1 MAYNFNDG
9 GEGVNYL
16 LPPSI
21 RDWVPENSLARFIH
35 DVVEKLDNEGKLE
48 RFYEKY
54 NPSGVGSPAHHPKL
68 MTRILLYGY
77 CLGVTSSRKLER
89 ELETDV
95 AFRFLSVN
103 LRPDFR
109 TIALFRRR
117 HLDALDALFVA
128 VLQLCAEAGL
138 VKMGKVALDGRKVP
152 ANASLA
158 ANRRLEHIK
167 AEVKSLLEKAER
179 EDEKEDA
186 LYGADKRG
194 DELPEGLREPG
205 ERMRRL
211 QEAGKRLEEE
221 AAKEREE
228 QERKIA
234 EREQRERDE
243 ARKLRGRKPKAPEDV
258 TDPGG
263 KANITD
269 PDSRI
274 LKTRSHGYI
283 QGYNGQAMVE
293 CSSQVIV
300 AQGLTNEEN
309 DIGQLEPM
317 LAACEVQ
324 AKEKP
329 GAVLADAGYCCDA
342 NLALEDDDTELF
354 INTTKDWK
362 RRKELRLAG
371 APRGRIP
378 SNASKRERMER
389 KLLTKR
395 GSAAYSLRCHTVEPV
410 FGQMLTRGLSRF
422 LLRGIEKVKG
432 EWSMWCS
439 THNLLK
445 LYRAGWTPNT

>member
-1 MAYNFNDG
+1 MPYNFKDG
-9 GEGVNYL
+9 GEGVNFL

-21 RDWVPENSLARFIH
+21 QEWVPAGSLSHFIW
-35 DVVEKLDNEGKLE
+35 DVVERLHCEGRLE
-48 RFYEKY
+48 RFYKRY
-54 NPSGVGSPAHHPKL
+54 NESGVGSAAHHPKL

-95 AFRFLSVN
+95 AFRYLAVN
-103 LRPDFR
+103 LQPDFR
-109 TIALFRRR
+109 TIALFRKR
-117 HLDALDALFVA
+117 HLADLDALFVE
-128 VLQLCAEAGL
+128 VLELCSEAGL

-179 EDEKEDA
+179 EDEEEDA
-186 LYGADKRG
+186 LYGPDKRG
-194 DELPEGLREPG
+194 DELPEGLRDPN

-211 QEAGKRLEEE
+211 IEAGKRLEQK

-228 QERKIA
+228 RERKIA
-234 EREQRERDE
+234 EREQRERE
-243 ARKLRGRKPKAPEDV
+243 ETRKLRGRKPKAPKDV
-258 TDPGG
+258 TDPEG

-300 AQGLTNEEN
+300 AQGLTNDEN

-329 GAVLADAGYCCDA
+329 GAVLADAGYCSDA
-342 NLALEDDDTELF
+342 NLDLESGDTEFF
-354 INTTKDWK
+354 INTMKDWK

-378 SNASKRERMER
+378 SDTTKRERMER

-395 GSAAYSLRCHTVEPV
+395 GSTTYSFRCRTVEPV
-410 FGQMLTRGLSRF
+410 FGQMLTRGLSNF
-422 LLRGIEKVKG
+422 LLRGLAKVKV

-445 LYRAGWTPNT
+445 LWRSGWVPNI